1 MIGDRNFL
9 GRDQCP
15 GRQLPTL
22 HLFFITLLF
31 FNFYFFVVETL
42 EKGTLEIEVN
52 KFSQVMATDLKEAYE
67 EYDLSLYN
75 LECKY
80 GEQWM

>member
-1 MIGDRNFL
+1 VLGVDNSKHFINFS
-9 GRDQCP
+9 
-15 GRQLPTL
+15 
-22 HLFFITLLF
+22 LLVRSL
-31 FNFYFFVVETL
+31 FFVVETL

>member
-1 MIGDRNFL
+1 L
-9 GRDQCP
+9 GRDQCSGSTTP
-15 GRQLPTL
+15 NTSLTFL
-22 HLFFITLLF
+22 YSFDL
-31 FNFYFFVVETL
+31 YFFVVETL